1 MRLKRATFR
10 HIEAEICEYHNTLAH
25 MKAIRR
31 DIIESS
37 KNQELGMPAAASA
50 GVSGVER
57 RATKLADS
65 ILLREM
71 ERITDAIVT
80 AYSAATEQCRQ
91 VVWIRYGLTLEGWYP
106 PRQWEKASAGR
117 AGLGMPVEEM
127 CKVLSVDEA
136 TYHRYRNG
144 FVYDVAL
151 RLGWY

>member
-1 MRLKRATFR
+1 MRLKRAAFR
-10 HIEAEICEYHNTLAH
+10 HIEAEISEYRNTLAH
-25 MKAIRR
+25 LEVLRR

-37 KNQELGMPAAASA
+37 KNQELGMPAAATL

-57 RATKLADS
+57 RATRLADS
-65 ILLREM
+65 LLLREM
-71 ERITDAIVT
+71 ERITEAIRAT
-80 AYSAATEQCRQ
+80 YSVANEQCRQ

-106 PRQWEKASAGR
+106 PRQWEKAAAGR

-136 TYHRYRNG
+136 TYHRYRSG
-144 FVYDVAL
+144 FVYDIAG

>member
-10 HIEAEICEYHNTLAH
+10 HIEAEIGEYHNTLAH
-25 MKAIRR
+25 MEAIRR

-37 KNQELGMPAAASA
+37 KSRELGMPAAASA

-71 ERITDAIVT
+71 ERITGAIVT

-117 AGLGMPVEEM
+117 AGLGMSVEEM